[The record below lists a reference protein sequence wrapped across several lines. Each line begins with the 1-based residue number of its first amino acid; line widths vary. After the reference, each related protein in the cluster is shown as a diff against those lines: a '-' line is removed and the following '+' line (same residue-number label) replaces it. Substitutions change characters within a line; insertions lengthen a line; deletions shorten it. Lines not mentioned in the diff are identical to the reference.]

1 MSKRNTKRRWLR
13 VGTGA
18 VALLIVGLGLGV
30 AAASSSTSG
39 TAAGPGTIVCPSVA
53 DKLPAIPAQAQD
65 EVTRN
70 LQLLDTQLAEAN
82 NRLVTSQGQG
92 GANFVNNA
100 ILGPL
105 KDKRA
110 ATIDRIAIAIGR
122 HAARPTGLD
131 GLAACQLV
139 GGSAQPPAVQTAQA
153 PPPVVVH
160 TTAPGTT
167 GTTGT

>member
-1 MSKRNTKRRWLR
+1 MSTRNTKRRWLG

-30 AAASSSTSG
+30 AAASSSG

-70 LQLLDTQLAEAN
+70 LQLLDTQIAEAN

-92 GANFVNNA
+92 GPSFVNNA

-105 KDKRA
+105 TDKRT
-110 ATIDRIAIAIGR
+110 ATLNRIATAIGR
-122 HAARPTGLD
+122 NADKPQGLD
-131 GLAACQLV
+131 ALAPC
-139 GGSAQPPAVQTAQA
+139 SR
-153 PPPVVVH
+153 
-160 TTAPGTT
+160 
-167 GTTGT
+167 